1 MSRTYK
7 DQPDWVKAQRTG
19 KIKARHGYRCE
30 NSDYKRSYVSYR
42 KVKITTEPHWHL
54 VDVYE
59 RRYHP
64 QFDWTSKIKLGK
76 KWVYSS
82 TEEEH
87 REYYV
92 VSNDQPCDFDPNS
105 NPDHHYCTYRYDP
118 PEGVKWWYNEVGQAE
133 RKHYDR
139 QERTYVRDKM
149 KRAKDDYNVNGDT
162 DIEPVTRRNP
172 SELWGGGYYW

>member
-7 DQPDWVKAQRTG
+7 DQPDWVKARRTG
-19 KIKARHGYRCE
+19 HIDANHGYRCE
-30 NSDYKRSYVSYR
+30 NNEYKRSHRTYSKYTV
-42 KVKITTEPHWHL
+42 VTEPHWHL

-59 RRYHP
+59 KRYHP
-64 QFDWTSKIKLGK
+64 QYDWTVTIKLGK

-92 VSNDQPCDFDPNS
+92 VSNDQPCDFDPS
-105 NPDHHYCTYRYDP
+105 KNPDHHYCTYSYDP
-118 PEGVKWWYNEVGQAE
+118 PGGVNWWYNEVGQAE
-133 RKHYDR
+133 RKLYDR

-162 DIEPVTRRNP
+162 DIEPATRRNP
-172 SELWGGGYYW
+172 SGLWGGGWYW